1 LSDYNV
7 EEQCYIDPVS
17 NIAIVSRKQNLLSV
31 RTLIELMHKVGGV
44 QWDNNIQREI
54 GNSDDATLNMDSPS
68 FQWMKSL
75 LESGMIDAFRAFY
88 PTAED
93 RCVNDC
99 SLWVKVSFVFQS
111 LI

>member
-1 LSDYNV
+1 MSDYNV
-7 EEQCYIDPVS
+7 EEQYYIDPVS
-17 NIAIVSRKQNLLSV
+17 NTAIVSRKKNLLSV
-31 RTLIELMHKVGGV
+31 RTLIELMQKVGGV

-68 FQWMKSL
+68 FLWMKSL

-93 RCVNDC
+93 R
-99 SLWVKVSFVFQS
+99 
-111 LI
+111 